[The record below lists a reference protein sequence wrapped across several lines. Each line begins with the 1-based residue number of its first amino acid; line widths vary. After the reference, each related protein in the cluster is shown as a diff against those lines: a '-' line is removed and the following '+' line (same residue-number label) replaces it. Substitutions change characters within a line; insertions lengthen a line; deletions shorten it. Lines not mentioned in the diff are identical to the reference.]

1 MWAYG
6 RWLQTEAAAPPFDV
20 ADIDR
25 PRAADVIAAALT
37 RCEATE
43 DGQRLATLGITE
55 AADVLGAYG
64 IAVPP
69 SRGAV
74 VAEAVKAADDVG
86 YPVAVK
92 AARRHLGRSVLAGV
106 ALDLSDGDDVFDSVA
121 VMHAALGADADE
133 VVVQA
138 MIPPGLDLRMRS
150 TVDERV
156 GPLVAVGLGGATA
169 DLLADESSRLAP
181 LSPAGATALLGGSRA
196 GPALEAAGL
205 PADAVVD
212 TLLRLAQLVSD
223 HPEVVF
229 ADLNPIVVSNDR
241 AWVTDATIAVAPAR
255 VDAGQLRRLD

>member
-1 MWAYG
+1 M
-6 RWLQTEAAAPPFDV
+6 
-20 ADIDR
+20 
-25 PRAADVIAAALT
+25 
-37 RCEATE
+37 
-43 DGQRLATLGITE
+43 
-55 AADVLGAYG
+55 LGAYG

-69 SRGAV
+69 SRRAV
-74 VAEAVKAADDVG
+74 VAEAVEAADDVG

-169 DLLADESSRLAP
+169 DLLVDESSRLAP
-181 LSPAGATALLGGSRA
+181 LSPAGATALVGGSRA

-205 PADAVVD
+205 PTDAVVD

-229 ADLNPIVVSNDR
+229 ADLNPIVVSADR
-241 AWVTDATIAVAPAR
+241 AWVTDATIAVGAGAEWTRSAAVALR
-255 VDAGQLRRLD
+255 VSERQRGAQRCVETKQILLGVPHDASPSTPLRRAATGSHARRRPGCDSCCP